1 MSPTIHIH
9 LKNCHG
15 IREMTQDFKFS
26 SASDGSSPTANI
38 IYAPN
43 GTMKTSFAETFNDL
57 QHGFDSKDEIFPDRV
72 TTRNITTDNG
82 SNLSPS
88 EVVVV
93 QSYDEEYKADQ
104 AVSTL
109 LINKKLRQ
117 EYERIEQRLDKAIDS
132 LIQALQSQAQCGT
145 KINIADCLSKCFT
158 GASGNF
164 QKALSDLQKEID
176 AMEDSPLDGIPYPL
190 LFSDK
195 VRTLFKDVS
204 FRNLLKEYIEELNGL
219 LDESTFF
226 QRDAFNYYNA
236 ENTVKALK
244 QGHFFE
250 VKHQLLLH
258 GKDTDGEDKD
268 LTIDSADQLEDI
280 INEEKKK
287 LFNDQKLK
295 RKFQNIEKALEKNID
310 TREFSRYISN
320 HTELLAQLEHYEQFE
335 QSVWKSYL
343 YANRQQYDA
352 VISAMQ
358 ATSAKKQE
366 IQSRAAKEHTQWENV
381 IAQFNQR
388 FFVPFELK
396 VKNREA
402 MVLGQEEL
410 PELGFDFKEG
420 ANNSVTK
427 KEVNKETLLR
437 ALSNGE
443 KRAFYILNIL
453 FEVEARKQDGQK
465 TLFIVDDIAETFD
478 YRNKYAIVQYLKEMV
493 DYRNFQLIILT
504 HNFDFF
510 RTLVNKGVGS
520 YDHSF
525 YARKTDAG
533 VVLSRAKNIKG
544 PFSSNFKK
552 QLNDNELVRIASI
565 PIMRNLIE
573 YTQGPKADD
582 YKLLTSLL
590 HMKSDTGDIVQQQL
604 DKIYANLSV
613 ASDSGPIKYKQPEQ
627 TVLNS
632 IFETANKILD
642 STSDSTLS
650 LDDKVA
656 LSIAIRLRSEQYMIA
671 AIDDSDFVDNISSN
685 QTSQLYREFI
695 KRNLGDDRIRDILNR
710 AQMLTP
716 DIIHVNAFMYEPII
730 DMSDIH
736 LRKVYRQ
743 LCDLSNKSDSR

>member
-343 YANRQQYDA
+343 YANKQQYDA

-410 PELGFDFKEG
+410 PELGFDF
-420 ANNSVTK
+420 
-427 KEVNKETLLR
+427 
-437 ALSNGE
+437 
-443 KRAFYILNIL
+443 
-453 FEVEARKQDGQK
+453 
-465 TLFIVDDIAETFD
+465 
-478 YRNKYAIVQYLKEMV
+478 
-493 DYRNFQLIILT
+493 
-504 HNFDFF
+504 
-510 RTLVNKGVGS
+510 
-520 YDHSF
+520 
-525 YARKTDAG
+525 
-533 VVLSRAKNIKG
+533 
-544 PFSSNFKK
+544 
-552 QLNDNELVRIASI
+552 
-565 PIMRNLIE
+565 
-573 YTQGPKADD
+573 
-582 YKLLTSLL
+582 
-590 HMKSDTGDIVQQQL
+590 
-604 DKIYANLSV
+604 
-613 ASDSGPIKYKQPEQ
+613 
-627 TVLNS
+627 
-632 IFETANKILD
+632 
-642 STSDSTLS
+642 
-650 LDDKVA
+650 
-656 LSIAIRLRSEQYMIA
+656 
-671 AIDDSDFVDNISSN
+671 
-685 QTSQLYREFI
+685 SQ
-695 KRNLGDDRIRDILNR
+695 
-710 AQMLTP
+710 
-716 DIIHVNAFMYEPII
+716 
-730 DMSDIH
+730 
-736 LRKVYRQ
+736 
-743 LCDLSNKSDSR
+743 

>member
-1 MSPTIHIH
+1 
-9 LKNCHG
+9 
-15 IREMTQDFKFS
+15 
-26 SASDGSSPTANI
+26 
-38 IYAPN
+38 
-43 GTMKTSFAETFNDL
+43 
-57 QHGFDSKDEIFPDRV
+57 
-72 TTRNITTDNG
+72 
-82 SNLSPS
+82 
-88 EVVVV
+88 
-93 QSYDEEYKADQ
+93 
-104 AVSTL
+104 
-109 LINKKLRQ
+109 
-117 EYERIEQRLDKAIDS
+117 
-132 LIQALQSQAQCGT
+132 
-145 KINIADCLSKCFT
+145 
-158 GASGNF
+158 
-164 QKALSDLQKEID
+164 
-176 AMEDSPLDGIPYPL
+176 MEDSPLDGIPYPL

-590 HMKSDTGDIVQQQL
+590 HMRSDTGDIVQQQL

-695 KRNLGDDRIRDILNR
+695 KRNLGDDRIRDLLNR

>member
-1 MSPTIHIH
+1 
-9 LKNCHG
+9 
-15 IREMTQDFKFS
+15 
-26 SASDGSSPTANI
+26 
-38 IYAPN
+38 
-43 GTMKTSFAETFNDL
+43 
-57 QHGFDSKDEIFPDRV
+57 
-72 TTRNITTDNG
+72 
-82 SNLSPS
+82 
-88 EVVVV
+88 
-93 QSYDEEYKADQ
+93 
-104 AVSTL
+104 
-109 LINKKLRQ
+109 
-117 EYERIEQRLDKAIDS
+117 
-132 LIQALQSQAQCGT
+132 
-145 KINIADCLSKCFT
+145 
-158 GASGNF
+158 
-164 QKALSDLQKEID
+164 
-176 AMEDSPLDGIPYPL
+176 MEDSPLDGIPYPL

-695 KRNLGDDRIRDILNR
+695 KRNLGDDRIRDLLNR

>member
-1 MSPTIHIH
+1 M
-9 LKNCHG
+9 
-15 IREMTQDFKFS
+15 
-26 SASDGSSPTANI
+26 
-38 IYAPN
+38 
-43 GTMKTSFAETFNDL
+43 
-57 QHGFDSKDEIFPDRV
+57 
-72 TTRNITTDNG
+72 
-82 SNLSPS
+82 
-88 EVVVV
+88 
-93 QSYDEEYKADQ
+93 
-104 AVSTL
+104 
-109 LINKKLRQ
+109 
-117 EYERIEQRLDKAIDS
+117 
-132 LIQALQSQAQCGT
+132 
-145 KINIADCLSKCFT
+145 
-158 GASGNF
+158 
-164 QKALSDLQKEID
+164 
-176 AMEDSPLDGIPYPL
+176 
-190 LFSDK
+190 
-195 VRTLFKDVS
+195 
-204 FRNLLKEYIEELNGL
+204 
-219 LDESTFF
+219 
-226 QRDAFNYYNA
+226 
-236 ENTVKALK
+236 
-244 QGHFFE
+244 
-250 VKHQLLLH
+250 H

-343 YANRQQYDA
+343 YANKQQYDA

-533 VVLSRAKNIKG
+533 VVLSQAKNIKG

-552 QLNDNELVRIASI
+552 QLNGNELVRIASI

-590 HMKSDTGDIVQQQL
+590 HMKSDTSDIVQQQL
-604 DKIYANLSV
+604 DRIYANLSV
-613 ASDSGPIKYKQPEQ
+613 ASDSGPIKYEQPEQ

-695 KRNLGDDRIRDILNR
+695 KRNLGDDRIRDLLNR

>member
-1 MSPTIHIH
+1 
-9 LKNCHG
+9 
-15 IREMTQDFKFS
+15 
-26 SASDGSSPTANI
+26 
-38 IYAPN
+38 
-43 GTMKTSFAETFNDL
+43 
-57 QHGFDSKDEIFPDRV
+57 
-72 TTRNITTDNG
+72 
-82 SNLSPS
+82 
-88 EVVVV
+88 
-93 QSYDEEYKADQ
+93 
-104 AVSTL
+104 
-109 LINKKLRQ
+109 
-117 EYERIEQRLDKAIDS
+117 
-132 LIQALQSQAQCGT
+132 
-145 KINIADCLSKCFT
+145 
-158 GASGNF
+158 
-164 QKALSDLQKEID
+164 
-176 AMEDSPLDGIPYPL
+176 MEDSPLDGIPYPL

-343 YANRQQYDA
+343 YANKQQYDA

-533 VVLSRAKNIKG
+533 VVLSQAKNIKG

-552 QLNDNELVRIASI
+552 QLNGNELVRIASI

-590 HMKSDTGDIVQQQL
+590 HMKSDTSDIVQQQL

-613 ASDSGPIKYKQPEQ
+613 ASDSGPIKYEQPEQ

-695 KRNLGDDRIRDILNR
+695 KRNLGDDRIRDLLNR